1 MTDYDYKATPD
12 QWAYQEH
19 WAQDDPDAACLLELR
34 DRVQSLEDDSWKQ
47 AESTS
52 YCVDAL
58 VKRIEAL
65 EANTK
70 QWRTD
75 YLRLANTCAGMA
87 EDRLEFFGKL
97 LSDGESDP
105 KGEILDYYS
114 RLAAQHPGKAT
125 FHQDSLRSGSISPI
139 EAGFNGE
146 KGIRL
151 NLPNM
156 PDGGFYRLR
165 RGSTDPR
172 QLEGDFK
179 RQFVWV
185 SPEGDESELWWCNED
200 NEWFLVSF
208 QRMAP
213 L

>member
-1 MTDYDYKATPD
+1 MTDYKATPD

-19 WAQDDPDAACLLELR
+19 WAQEDGDAACILELR
-34 DRVQSLEDDSWKQ
+34 ARV
-47 AESTS
+47 
-52 YCVDAL
+52 
-58 VKRIEAL
+58 EAL

-70 QWRTD
+70 AWRTD
-75 YLRLANTCAGMA
+75 HLRLANTCAGMA

-97 LSDGESDP
+97 LPDGESDP
-105 KGEILDYYS
+105 KDEIIDYYS
-114 RLAAQHPGKAT
+114 QLAVQHPGKAT
-125 FHQDSLRSGSISPI
+125 FHQDSPRSASLTPT
-139 EAGFNGE
+139 EARFDGE

-151 NLPNM
+151 NLPNL

-172 QLEGDFK
+172 RLDGDFK

-208 QRMAP
+208 ERMAP

>member
-1 MTDYDYKATPD
+1 VVTFTCFLNNHQLSTIAMTDYKATTD

-19 WAQDDPDAACLLELR
+19 WAQEDGDAACILELR
-34 DRVQSLEDDSWKQ
+34 ARV
-47 AESTS
+47 
-52 YCVDAL
+52 
-58 VKRIEAL
+58 EAL
-65 EANTK
+65 EA
-70 QWRTD
+70 
-75 YLRLANTCAGMA
+75 
-87 EDRLEFFGKL
+87 KL
-97 LSDGESDP
+97 PDGESDP
-105 KGEILDYYS
+105 EGEIIDYYS
-114 RLAAQHPGKAT
+114 RLAAQHPGKAM
-125 FHQDSLRSGSISPI
+125 FHQDSPRSALFTPTK
-139 EAGFNGE
+139 AGFDGE

-156 PDGGFYRLR
+156 PDGGFYQLR

-172 QLEGDFK
+172 RLDGDFK

-208 QRMAP
+208 ERMAP

>member
-1 MTDYDYKATPD
+1 MTDYKATTD

-19 WAQDDPDAACLLELR
+19 WAQEDGDAACILELR
-34 DRVQSLEDDSWKQ
+34 ARV
-47 AESTS
+47 
-52 YCVDAL
+52 
-58 VKRIEAL
+58 EAL

-70 QWRTD
+70 AWRED
-75 YLRLANTCAGMA
+75 HLRLANTCAGMA

-97 LSDGESDP
+97 LPDGESDP
-105 KGEILDYYS
+105 EGEIIDYYS
-114 RLAAQHPGKAT
+114 KLAAQRPRSA
-125 FHQDSLRSGSISPI
+125 SLTPT
-139 EAGFNGE
+139 EAGFDGG

-172 QLEGDFK
+172 QLDGDLK

-208 QRMAP
+208 ERMAP